1 MGTLANKDLRSSN
14 AAFLLLAA
22 GLAAAL
28 WCWRQGY
35 TLYDIEAE
43 MHLNIARRLLDPLT
57 AGPEESGTGWLPL
70 PHVLIAPLAAVDS
83 WSWWRSGLAGA
94 LPSALYF
101 AIAGSFLFA
110 SARRLFDCSRRLDDH
125 AHIRR

>member
-1 MGTLANKDLRSSN
+1 
-14 AAFLLLAA
+14 
-22 GLAAAL
+22 
-28 WCWRQGY
+28 
-35 TLYDIEAE
+35 
-43 MHLNIARRLLDPLT
+43 MHLNIARRLLNPLT

-83 WSWWRSGLAGA
+83 WWRSGLAGA

-110 SARRLFDCSRRLDDH
+110 SAQRLFDSAAAGWTAAL
-125 AHIRR
+125 ILPLIQTLSTWQQYP